1 MSDAHSSR
9 IGHEHGQA
17 TAPVHGGH
25 GGAGAFWDERFASHP
40 WPSEPDEALVELA
53 GGLPPGRALD
63 LGCGPGRN
71 AIWLAERGWR
81 VTGVD
86 ASAVG
91 LGQARARA
99 SERGVEIE
107 CVQADLLDYE
117 PTPAGADLVVLA
129 NVHLLPSE
137 HRRLVD
143 VATAAL
149 VPGGHLFVI
158 GHHLD
163 SLGRAGPPDPER
175 LYTEERLR
183 EELSGLAVEVLE
195 KRVRGGA
202 PGEPPLIDLVAWAV
216 RPA

>member
-1 MSDAHSSR
+1 VSDAR
-9 IGHEHGQA
+9 MRQGGEGH
-17 TAPVHGGH
+17 GH
-25 GGAGAFWDERFASHP
+25 GGRPAHGDAGALWDERFSSHP

-53 GGLPPGRALD
+53 GALLPGRALD

-86 ASAVG
+86 ASVVG
-91 LGQARARA
+91 LEQARARA
-99 SERGVEIE
+99 SERGVELE
-107 CVQADLLDYE
+107 CVQADLLAYE
-117 PTPAGADLVVLA
+117 PAPGGADLVVLA
-129 NVHLLPSE
+129 NVHLLPAQ
-137 HRRLVD
+137 HRRLVE

-149 VPGGHLFVI
+149 APGGHLFVI
-158 GHHLD
+158 GHHLE

-183 EELSGLAVEVLE
+183 EELSGLDVELLE
-195 KRVRGGA
+195 RRRRSAGE
-202 PGEPPLIDLVAWAV
+202 GEPPLVDLVAWAV